1 MRTASGAQ
9 LDFGRV
15 AVLFVCLVVAWVFQA
30 SPVLYP
36 VRLLVT
42 MMHESGHAI
51 ATLLVGGE
59 VNQIILN
66 ADSSGKCLSLLPEG
80 VLRRAVVG
88 SGGYLGTSVAGALLL
103 LATFRFRLR
112 RAVLGA
118 ACVWLAVTG
127 VLYGRDSFTL
137 LFCLGTAAALGL
149 AARFLPE
156 MLVDLLNLFLA
167 CFTALNALFDMRYIL
182 MDSQGRAASDAA
194 ILANATWVPAIVW
207 AVAWMVLG
215 VVLLGAAVYA
225 SVRAPRSASVTLP
238 SPGGTLPPRRF

>member
-80 VLRRAVVG
+80 VLRRAIVG
-88 SGGYLGTSVAGALLL
+88 SGGYLGTSVVGAVLL

-112 RAVLGA
+112 RVVLGA
-118 ACVWLAVTG
+118 ACVWLVVMGAF
-127 VLYGRDSFTL
+127 YARDSFTL
-137 LFCLGTAAALGL
+137 LFCLGTAVALGL
-149 AARFLPE
+149 GARFLPE
-156 MLVDLLNLFLA
+156 VLVDMVNLFLA
-167 CFTALNALFDMRYIL
+167 SFTALNALFDMRYIL
-182 MDSQGRAASDAA
+182 MSSQGRAGSDAA
-194 ILANATWVPAIVW
+194 ILADATWVPAIVW
-207 AVAWMVLG
+207 AVVWMVLG
-215 VVLLGAAVYA
+215 VVLLAAAVYA
-225 SVRAPRSASVTLP
+225 SVRGKPSPSVTLP
-238 SPGGTLPPRRF
+238 SPGGSLPPRRF

>member
-15 AVLFVCLVVAWVFQA
+15 AVLLVCLTVAWFFQA

-59 VNQIILN
+59 VNRIVL
-66 ADSSGKCLSLLPEG
+66 DPETSGRCLSMLPEG
-80 VLRRAVVG
+80 VLRRVIVG
-88 SGGYLGTSVAGALLL
+88 SGGYLGTSVAGAVLL

-112 RAVLGA
+112 RVVLGTLS
-118 ACVWLAVTG
+118 VWLAVTG
-127 VLYGRDSFTL
+127 LLYARDSFTL

-149 AARFLPE
+149 GARFLPE
-156 MLVDLLNLFLA
+156 VLVEMLNLFLA
-167 CFTALNALFDMRYIL
+167 SFTALNAVFDMHYIL
-182 MDSQGRAASDAA
+182 MSSEGRAGSDAA
-194 ILANATWVPAIVW
+194 ILAEATWVPAIVW
-207 AVAWMVLG
+207 SVVWMVLG
-215 VVLLGAAVYA
+215 VVLLGAAMYA
-225 SVRAPRSASVTLP
+225 SVRAPKSPSVTLP
-238 SPGGTLPPRRF
+238 SPGGSLPPRRF